1 MIHISTMHHMINFL
15 PNIFRK
21 AIRLVNQYEYKNINT
36 VSAVLKLHWCMEQWV
51 SNTYFREL

>member
-1 MIHISTMHHMINFL
+1 MMIQISTIHHMINFL

-36 VSAVLKLHWCMEQWV
+36 VSAVSQIYWCMEQ
-51 SNTYFREL
+51 